1 MFIGPKSPPIASA
14 RPAPISVYVMTK
26 NTSSALRPTAAW
38 VTGLSAALLTGSA
51 LAGPTLVSRESGLR
65 ATGFSAAGEYN
76 LSNGSGDFDL
86 FADSV
91 RSDDAAAARS
101 RAEQNSLPRLDGATG
116 AFAGALADG
125 AAHAAVDPAATD
137 AAASAESD
145 FDLVFRVEGEPAVVR
160 LNCNLAASGDGTAGF
175 KLYDTVTLQ
184 PAFSDEVTADSRA
197 AGGEQK
203 LAPGTY
209 GVSAWAFVRGTPD
222 ASSATYS
229 INLTVAAD
237 ASPGPG
243 PGPVPMPLPAAAWG
257 GLGLFGIVTVV
268 TTRVRRRAELA
279 G

>member
-1 MFIGPKSPPIASA
+1 VI
-14 RPAPISVYVMTK
+14 TK
-26 NTSSALRPTAAW
+26 NTSAALRPAAAL
-38 VTGLSAALLTGSA
+38 VTGLSAALCAGTA

-137 AAASAESD
+137 ASASAESD
-145 FDLVFRVEGEPAVVR
+145 FDLVFRVEGEPALVR
-160 LNCNLAASGDGTAGF
+160 LNCQLAAAGDGTAGF
-175 KLYDTVTLQ
+175 KLYDTVTLK
-184 PAFSDEVTADSRA
+184 PAFSDEVSADNRA
-197 AGGEQK
+197 AGGEQT

-237 ASPGPG
+237 ASQG
-243 PGPVPMPLPAAAWG
+243 PGPVPMPLPAGVWG
-257 GLGLFGIVTVV
+257 GLGVFVIVAGATA
-268 TTRVRRRAELA
+268 RVRRRVRAA